1 MSEVIMPLRALSHFL
16 DISKVPYRSYNHPPT
31 YSAQDTARLMHI
43 SGHEVAKTVILR
55 LDGRLVMAVL
65 PACEMV
71 DLDKF
76 HDMAGAMWVEL
87 ADEDDLEH
95 IAPLCDA
102 GSIPPIG
109 NLFGLPVYV
118 SVSLA
123 LDETIAFNAGN
134 HTEEIRMYFRDF
146 ERLVQPRVMDF
157 SRAHWQ

>member
-1 MSEVIMPLRALSHFL
+1 MPLRALSQFL

-31 YSAQDTARLMHI
+31 YTAQDTARLMHI

-76 HDMAGAMWVEL
+76 QEMTGALWVEL

-118 SVSLA
+118 SVTLTV
-123 LDETIAFNAGN
+123 DEIIAFNAGN

-146 ERLVQPRVMDF
+146 ERLVQPQIMDF
-157 SRAHWQ
+157 SRVH

>member
-1 MSEVIMPLRALSHFL
+1 MPLRALSHFL

-87 ADEDDLEH
+87 VDEDDLEH